1 MKIFNEENGVKKV
14 YVQVN
19 DLSTIQEFDEDV
31 PLYMYDVVYGN
42 EDATIDKNHG
52 MSFLSF
58 ERPEEVE
65 YFKNCDWIFD
75 YKQYRDFS
83 VSQLQD
89 EKEKIQTEIDGIFD
103 SLAGLSIEERKAKK
117 QELARIYLLTYKKGY
132 FDYFINYKKGFTD
145 INFPDVVDG
154 DSFVLTG
161 GKDFPYELKT
171 SIDPNKVYIYRK
183 DGQYLVEGEPIPE
196 NFIVKG
202 ESIVMTH
209 KHSLFNEGEYEIVRY
224 FGGDGKTLVI
234 EFRSKKKEQDKKQE
248 EKGIMKLVHKLFKN
262 YFTQQKRNAFDI
274 SLHLIMVPTTG
285 FEPVTYALRG
295 RCTTTVLN
303 RLE

>member
-117 QELARIYLLTYKKGY
+117 QELARIYLLTYKSK
-132 FDYFINYKKGFTD
+132 IN
-145 INFPDVVDG
+145 
-154 DSFVLTG
+154 
-161 GKDFPYELKT
+161 
-171 SIDPNKVYIYRK
+171 
-183 DGQYLVEGEPIPE
+183 
-196 NFIVKG
+196 
-202 ESIVMTH
+202 
-209 KHSLFNEGEYEIVRY
+209 
-224 FGGDGKTLVI
+224 
-234 EFRSKKKEQDKKQE
+234 
-248 EKGIMKLVHKLFKN
+248 
-262 YFTQQKRNAFDI
+262 
-274 SLHLIMVPTTG
+274 
-285 FEPVTYALRG
+285 
-295 RCTTTVLN
+295 
-303 RLE
+303 